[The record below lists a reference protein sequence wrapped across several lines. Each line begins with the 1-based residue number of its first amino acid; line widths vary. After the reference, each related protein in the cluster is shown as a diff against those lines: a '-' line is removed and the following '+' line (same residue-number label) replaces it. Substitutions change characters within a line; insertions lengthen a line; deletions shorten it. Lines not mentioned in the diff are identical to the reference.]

1 MARRILIALCV
12 AVAALLLV
20 IASFPWR
27 FRVERSL
34 LIPAPADAVFTQ
46 VNDFHAWAGWSPWQA
61 LDPAAKK
68 SFSGAPTGVGSVYA
82 WLGNDNAGEGQMTM
96 ARSDRP
102 TAISIERTIVKP
114 VATTDRLD
122 FAFVPEGAGTRVTWW
137 MSGETSFPGNVIGL
151 FQDLDGRV
159 GGDFERGLAAL
170 SVRSQA
176 QARADAESRAA
187 AEVGAGAA
195 ATKSAAEAAAGAR
208 NLQRDDTAR
217 DRR

>member
-1 MARRILIALCV
+1 
-12 AVAALLLV
+12 
-20 IASFPWR
+20 
-27 FRVERSL
+27 
-34 LIPAPADAVFTQ
+34 
-46 VNDFHAWAGWSPWQA
+46 
-61 LDPAAKK
+61 
-68 SFSGAPTGVGSVYA
+68 
-82 WLGNDNAGEGQMTM
+82 MTM

-102 TAISIERTIVKP
+102 TAISIERTVVKP
-114 VATTDRLD
+114 VAATDRLD

-137 MSGETSFPGNVIGL
+137 MSGENSFPGNVIGL

-187 AEVGAGAA
+187 AEFGARAA